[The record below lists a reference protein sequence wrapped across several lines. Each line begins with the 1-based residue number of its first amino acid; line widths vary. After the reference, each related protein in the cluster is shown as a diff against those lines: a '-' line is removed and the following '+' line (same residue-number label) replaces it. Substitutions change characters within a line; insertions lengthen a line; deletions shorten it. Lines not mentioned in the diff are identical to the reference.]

1 MTNIKD
7 IYPHQLHSG
16 DILIL
21 SNSAHCLLLNIKSD
35 ANCSNL
41 KLLGPWG
48 VFEYQVNNFIPFMK
62 GCELI
67 KNENW

>member
-1 MTNIKD
+1 MSKEE

-21 SNSAHCLLLNIKSD
+21 NSGTHCLLLSIKGD

-41 KLLGPWG
+41 KLLGLAG
-48 VFEYQVNNFIPFMK
+48 IFQYQVNNFLPFMK
-62 GCELI
+62 GCRLI
-67 KNENW
+67 KNEGW